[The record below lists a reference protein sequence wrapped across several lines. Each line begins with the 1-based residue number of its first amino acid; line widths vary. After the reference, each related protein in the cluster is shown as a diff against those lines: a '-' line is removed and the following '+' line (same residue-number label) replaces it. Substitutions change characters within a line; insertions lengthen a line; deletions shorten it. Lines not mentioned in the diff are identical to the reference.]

1 MAEFG
6 GPGGAMMRILF
17 SLSSFLVFM
26 GCSTPEETLDP
37 GTFTVEAFL
46 DGVPN
51 ADDILADV
59 PEALRNATLIL
70 EEDAGEIV
78 VEGVSLPF
86 TLERWER
93 EEWSLG
99 CPTNFS
105 HATEAEGAEITLAG
119 EELGWNTATLDP
131 LPLCIP
137 GTVDKLWLYA
147 GDDVSI
153 PFGRT
158 D

>member
-1 MAEFG
+1 MT
-6 GPGGAMMRILF
+6 RIFVPLAT
-17 SLSSFLVFM
+17 FLAFT
-26 GCSTPEETLDP
+26 GCGTPEETLDP

-51 ADDILADV
+51 ADDILAEV
-59 PEALRNATLIL
+59 PEALQDATLIL
-70 EEDAGEIV
+70 DEDAGELE
-78 VEGVSLPF
+78 VEGVALPF
-86 TLERWER
+86 TMERWDR

-105 HATEAEGAEITLAG
+105 HASEAEGAEITLAG

-131 LPLCIP
+131 LPLCLP
-137 GTVDKLWLYA
+137 GTVDKLWLLA
-147 GDDVSI
+147 GDDVSV